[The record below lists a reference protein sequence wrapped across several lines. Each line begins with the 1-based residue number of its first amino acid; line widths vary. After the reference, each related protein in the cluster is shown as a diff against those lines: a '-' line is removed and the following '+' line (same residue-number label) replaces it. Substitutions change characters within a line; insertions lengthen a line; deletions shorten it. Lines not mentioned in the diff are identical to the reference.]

1 MTQTRLNSLMTLHI
15 EKDMTDK
22 LSLIEVAN
30 EFVQGSNHCS
40 NYFGKFIP
48 SDINNF

>member
-30 EFVQGSNHCS
+30 EFVQGSNHRN
-40 NYFGKFIP
+40 NYLGKFIP